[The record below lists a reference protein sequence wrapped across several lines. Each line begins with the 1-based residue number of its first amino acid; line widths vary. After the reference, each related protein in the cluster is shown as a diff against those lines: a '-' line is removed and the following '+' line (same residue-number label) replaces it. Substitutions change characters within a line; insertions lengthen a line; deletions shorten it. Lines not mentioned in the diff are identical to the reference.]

1 MNISFQTAFC
11 FLLHRVYLIDS
22 LGKLSYLKIQLL
34 LYLDV
39 LFVRIFFYFLMINFA
54 KEEMSN

>member
-39 LFVRIFFYFLMINFA
+39 LFVRIFFKINFA